1 MPAFEPFEDAAEVD
15 ELAERLDDTDP
26 SVRSIAVMELGDTA
40 DPAAVPL
47 LLTALKDEAAE
58 VRLQAAKALEAFDGQ
73 TMDLAAHQGK
83 IVVVN
88 FFASWCAPCR
98 QEAPDLERAWQQYQP
113 EGVQFFGIA
122 YKDARSMVEAF
133 LDEFDVT
140 YPCAVD
146 PGNRTSRAYGVT
158 GVPETFV
165 IDRQG
170 QLVHHFVGPVSQA
183 ELGLVIEQALRQ

>member
-1 MPAFEPFEDAAEVD
+1 METSPVD
-15 ELAERLDDTDP
+15 EQSTQQRRVSPVWAAAGAVGLVVLLLLAYSIATGPGTALQAGQAAPTFKLADLTGGEIDLEAER
-26 SVRSIAVMELGDTA
+26 
-40 DPAAVPL
+40 
-47 LLTALKDEAAE
+47 
-58 VRLQAAKALEAFDGQ
+58 GQ
-73 TMDLAAHQGK
+73 V
-83 IVVVN
+83 VVVN

-113 EGVQFFGIA
+113 EGVRFFGIA
-122 YKDARSMVEAF
+122 YKDARSAVEAF
-133 LDEFDVT
+133 VDEFDAS

-146 PGNRTSRAYGVT
+146 PGNRIARAYGVT

-183 ELGLVIEQALRQ
+183 ELGLVIERALGQ